1 MTTVENGDLMN
12 KLSKLLG
19 IALLGTTFI
28 AGHASAQTYP
38 NRTVRIVV
46 AYPPGGP
53 TDLIARLIAQRLS
66 ESMGQQFIIDNRS
79 GSNGI
84 IGSEHV
90 ARSLPDGYTLLFGTS
105 SLASNGTLYAKL
117 PYDASKDFAP
127 ISLSASTPYFLV
139 VNASLPIHSVKDLIA
154 NAKANPGKLNFSSA
168 GNGAGTHLAGE
179 MFNLDAGVKIV
190 HIPYKGT
197 GPAVADL
204 VAGRVQVMFVGLP
217 AVIAHVKSDRLR
229 LLAVAEPKRSPL
241 MPELP
246 TVAEAG
252 VPGYESSAWFGFFGP
267 GALPTAIR
275 TRLATE
281 LTKLM
286 HTKDLHDRII
296 GMGAVPLTSTPEEFS
311 AYFASESVRY
321 AKLIKEAKITLD

>member
-1 MTTVENGDLMN
+1 MN
-12 KLSKLLG
+12 NLSKLIG
-19 IALLGTTFI
+19 IVLLGTAFL
-28 AGHASAQTYP
+28 AGHVNAQTYP
-38 NRTVRIVV
+38 NRPVRVVV

-53 TDLIARLIAQRLS
+53 TDLIARLIAQKLS
-66 ESMGQQFIIDNRS
+66 ESMGQQFIIDNR
-79 GSNGI
+79 GGGNGI
-84 IGSEHV
+84 IGSEIV
-90 ARSLPDGYTLLFGTS
+90 ARSAPDGYTILFGTS
-105 SLASNGTLYAKL
+105 SLASNGNLYAKL
-117 PYDASKDFAP
+117 PYDASKDFSP

-139 VNASLPIHSVKDLIA
+139 VNSTLPVHSVKDLITH
-154 NAKANPGKLNFSSA
+154 AKANPGKLNFSSA

-179 MFNLDAGVKIV
+179 MFNMDAGVKLV
-190 HIPYKGT
+190 HVPYKGT

-204 VAGRVQVMFVGLP
+204 VAGRIQVMFVGLP
-217 AVIAHVKSDRLR
+217 AVIANVKAGKLR

-241 MPELP
+241 MPDLP

-267 GALPTAIR
+267 AGMPADIR

-281 LTKLM
+281 MTRLM
-286 HTKDLHDRII
+286 QTRDLRDRIL